1 MSTRIDPTAYVLGLL
16 PADEAARAAELE
28 RTDRGFAAEV
38 HALRAVSARLDV
50 LGTDEWTPEPP
61 PPLVVPGGRPAPL
74 AAAPV
79 PPWRRLTLP
88 SLRLSPALAGGLAA
102 VLLAVGVGAGA
113 LLGGGDGSPATPST
127 PAGGGQPVA
136 LAQFGSAPA
145 GAGARALVS
154 DRAGHR
160 VVRLAVHGLPAN
172 DHGSFYEV
180 WMIRDATHM
189 VSLGTFRVGPDG
201 RSRVTLP
208 VSVDPTEY
216 PIMDVSL
223 EPDDGDPAHSHNS
236 LLRSSPKRV

>member
-1 MSTRIDPTAYVLGLL
+1 MSARIDPTAYVLGLL

-38 HALRAVSARLDV
+38 RALRAVSSRLDV
-50 LGTDEWTPEPP
+50 LGTDEWAPEPP
-61 PPLVVPGGRPAPL
+61 PPLVVPSGRPAPL
-74 AAAPV
+74 APAR
-79 PPWRRLTLP
+79 PWRRLTLP

-113 LLGGGDGSPATPST
+113 LLGGGDGSPATT
-127 PAGGGQPVA
+127 PPRAAAGQPVA
-136 LAQFGSAPA
+136 LAQFGTAPA

-154 DRAGHR
+154 DGGGHR

-201 RSRVTLP
+201 RGRVTLP

-223 EPDDGDPAHSHNS
+223 EPDDGNPAHSHDS
-236 LLRSSPKRV
+236 VLRSSPKRV

>member
-1 MSTRIDPTAYVLGLL
+1 V
-16 PADEAARAAELE
+16 
-28 RTDRGFAAEV
+28 
-38 HALRAVSARLDV
+38 RLDV
-50 LGTDEWTPEPP
+50 LGTDEWAPEPP
-61 PPLVVPGGRPAPL
+61 PPLVVPSGRPASL
-74 AAAPV
+74 APQR
-79 PPWRRLTLP
+79 PWRRLTLP

-113 LLGGGDGSPATPST
+113 LLGGGDGSPATAP
-127 PAGGGQPVA
+127 GGQAVA
-136 LAQFGSAPA
+136 LAHFGSAPA

-154 DRAGHR
+154 DRGGQRA
-160 VVRLAVHGLPAN
+160 VRLAVHGLPAN

-201 RSRVTLP
+201 RGSVTLP

-223 EPDDGDPAHSHNS
+223 EPDDGNPAHSHNS